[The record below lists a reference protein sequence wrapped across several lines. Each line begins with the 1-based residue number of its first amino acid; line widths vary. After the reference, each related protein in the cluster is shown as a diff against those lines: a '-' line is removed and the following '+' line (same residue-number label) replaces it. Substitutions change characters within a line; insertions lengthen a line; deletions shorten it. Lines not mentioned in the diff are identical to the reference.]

1 MESHL
6 QHPPQATTDP
16 SGHPIPVEQAH
27 VPNTASEILAF
38 DTEVGRLARMA
49 PAIVKD
55 LNHLVTLMEPD
66 GFFAELDIVE
76 RGANFFQ
83 HLRQN
88 LDHVLD
94 DVEASIDVYI
104 HFRIHNGPGLLMRIL
119 RPSG

>member
-1 MESHL
+1 MATHLSH
-6 QHPPQATTDP
+6 PSQATTNRP
-16 SGHPIPVEQAH
+16 GHLIPAGQGH
-27 VPNTASEILAF
+27 VPDTASEILAF
-38 DTEVGRLARMA
+38 DTEVGRLASMA

-55 LNHLVTLMEPD
+55 LDHLITLMEPD
-66 GFFAELDIVE
+66 GIFAELDIVE

-94 DVEASIDVYI
+94 DVESSIDVYI